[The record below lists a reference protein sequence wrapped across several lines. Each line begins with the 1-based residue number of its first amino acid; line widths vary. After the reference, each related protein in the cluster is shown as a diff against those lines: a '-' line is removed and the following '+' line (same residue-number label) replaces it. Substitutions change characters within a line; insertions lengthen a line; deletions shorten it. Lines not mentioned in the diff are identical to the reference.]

1 MRSGAVAPG
10 PRGDRRSEALPKGRA
25 AVFPNAHYVVRME
38 RDLAAELFG
47 ARRAAETPAVTR
59 EAIQVAFSGANHALN
74 VFGVTLIG
82 VTPEN
87 GRKLLLTSL
96 FLLAAWLIG
105 RFVSVALGAVTRGDR
120 WPRLKFWTRQG
131 VRILVALVGTIGVV
145 SIWFDDPTRL
155 TTALGLITAGVAFAL
170 QRVITAVA
178 GYFVILRGKTFNV
191 GDRIVM
197 GGVRGDV
204 IGLDFMQTS
213 IMEMGQPPPV
223 QNDDPA
229 MWVRA
234 RQYTGRIVTVT
245 NAKIFDE
252 PVYNYTREFG
262 ALFEEMVV
270 PIAFTAD
277 RSRAEAILLDTARR
291 QTAKLESLAKE
302 ELHELQRRYF
312 MSQPDFEPRVYWRIT
327 DNWLELTLRFVA
339 RDHGVRELK
348 DAMSR
353 DILAG
358 FDAAG
363 IGIAS
368 ATFEVVGVPPIR
380 FAQPPSPSREGR
392 AAG

>member
-1 MRSGAVAPG
+1 
-10 PRGDRRSEALPKGRA
+10 
-25 AVFPNAHYVVRME
+25 
-38 RDLAAELFG
+38 
-47 ARRAAETPAVTR
+47 
-59 EAIQVAFSGANHALN
+59 
-74 VFGVTLIG
+74 
-82 VTPEN
+82 
-87 GRKLLLTSL
+87 
-96 FLLAAWLIG
+96 
-105 RFVSVALGAVTRGDR
+105 
-120 WPRLKFWTRQG
+120 
-131 VRILVALVGTIGVV
+131 
-145 SIWFDDPTRL
+145 
-155 TTALGLITAGVAFAL
+155 
-170 QRVITAVA
+170 
-178 GYFVILRGKTFNV
+178 
-191 GDRIVM
+191 M

-245 NAKIFDE
+245 NAKNFDE

-380 FAQPPSPSREGR
+380 IAQPPSPSREGR